1 METSNLNV
9 HPQIL
14 DLYEALEQSG
24 LHKEKEEVQSLVGY
38 IENMEYNLSVMMSE
52 IQEMHNQVDRLQN
65 KGVRAKCVQIVK
77 TAEDKIGQAK
87 TMVSIAKVKMIQ
99 SAGNAVKSFKEKGKS
114 ALVQSV
120 EAMHIPAAFSAIK
133 NGFSSA
139 AESMRQSAGRLDSIR
154 DELHEVGGHMKNAG
168 RALLGKPARQPQK
181 LEADKGILA
190 KLRGFFDSCGKTFS
204 KMERG
209 ADNLLGKMQ
218 RDKVPEKQSVKAEL
232 RKLKS
237 ELSQQSK
244 TTLAKEQAR

>member
-38 IENMEYNLSVMMSE
+38 IESMEYNLSVMMSE
-52 IQEMHNQVDRLQN
+52 IQEMHSEVNRLQN
-65 KGVRAKCVQIVK
+65 KGVRVKCAQIVTK
-77 TAEDKIGQAK
+77 AEDKIRQAK
-87 TMVSIAKVKMIQ
+87 TMVLITKVKMIQ
-99 SAGNAVKSFKEKGKS
+99 SAENAVKSFKEKGKS
-114 ALVQSV
+114 ALVQAV
-120 EAMHIPAAFSAIK
+120 AAMRIPAVLSAMK
-133 NGFSSA
+133 NGLSYVT
-139 AESMRQSAGRLDSIR
+139 ESMRQSAGRIDSIR
-154 DELHEVGGHMKNAG
+154 AELHEVGGHMKNAG

-190 KLRGFFDSCGKTFS
+190 KLRDFFNSCGKAFS

-218 RDKVPEKQSVKAEL
+218 RDKAPEKQSVKSEL
-232 RKLKS
+232 QKLKIAVS
-237 ELSQQSK
+237 EKSKMPLS
-244 TTLAKEQAR
+244 KEQAR

>member
-52 IQEMHNQVDRLQN
+52 IQEMHSQVDRLQN

-99 SAGNAVKSFKEKGKS
+99 SAGNAVKNFKEKGKS

-120 EAMHIPAAFSAIK
+120 EAMHIPAALSAMK
-133 NGFSSA
+133 NGFSRA

-168 RALLGKPARQPQK
+168 RALLGKPAKLPQSWNRT
-181 LEADKGILA
+181 KGFSPSYGAFSIPAA
-190 KLRGFFDSCGKTFS
+190 KHFPKWSEVRITCSAKC
-204 KMERG
+204 
-209 ADNLLGKMQ
+209 
-218 RDKVPEKQSVKAEL
+218 SVIT
-232 RKLKS
+232 R
-237 ELSQQSK
+237 
-244 TTLAKEQAR
+244 RRNNR

>member
-52 IQEMHNQVDRLQN
+52 IQEMHSQVDRLQN

-99 SAGNAVKSFKEKGKS
+99 SAENAVKSFKEKGKS
-114 ALVQSV
+114 ALVQAV
-120 EAMHIPAAFSAIK
+120 EAMHIPAALSAMK
-133 NGFSSA
+133 NGFSRA

-168 RALLGKPARQPQK
+168 RALLGKPAKQSAK
-181 LEADKGILA
+181 LESDKGILA

-218 RDKVPEKQSVKAEL
+218 RDNAPEKQSVKSEL

-244 TTLAKEQAR
+244 APLAKEQAR

>member
-14 DLYEALEQSG
+14 DLYEALEQSE

-52 IQEMHNQVDRLQN
+52 IQEMHSQVDRLQN

-99 SAGNAVKSFKEKGKS
+99 SAGNAVKNFKEKGKS

-120 EAMHIPAAFSAIK
+120 EAMHIPAALSAMK
-133 NGFSSA
+133 NGFSRA

-168 RALLGKPARQPQK
+168 RALLGKPAKQSAK
-181 LEADKGILA
+181 LESDKGILA

-218 RDKVPEKQSVKAEL
+218 RDNAPEKQSVKSEL

-244 TTLAKEQAR
+244 APLAKEQAR

>member
-14 DLYEALEQSG
+14 DLYEALEQSE

-52 IQEMHNQVDRLQN
+52 IQEMHSQVDRLQN

-99 SAGNAVKSFKEKGKS
+99 SAGNAVKNFKEKGKS

-120 EAMHIPAAFSAIK
+120 EAMHIPAALSAMK
-133 NGFSSA
+133 NGFSRA

-168 RALLGKPARQPQK
+168 RALLGKPAKQSAK
-181 LEADKGILA
+181 LESDKGILA

-218 RDKVPEKQSVKAEL
+218 RDNAPEKQSVKSEL

-244 TTLAKEQAR
+244 ARLAKEQAR

>member
-24 LHKEKEEVQSLVGY
+24 LHKEKEEIQSLVGY

-52 IQEMHNQVDRLQN
+52 IQEMHSQVDRLQN

-99 SAGNAVKSFKEKGKS
+99 SAGNAVKNFKEKGKS

-120 EAMHIPAAFSAIK
+120 EAMHIPAALSAMK
-133 NGFSSA
+133 NGFSRA

-168 RALLGKPARQPQK
+168 RALLGKPAKQSAK
-181 LEADKGILA
+181 LESDKGILA

-218 RDKVPEKQSVKAEL
+218 RDNAPEKQSVKSEL

-244 TTLAKEQAR
+244 ARLAKEQAR